1 VAAVALLAV
10 LVARAKQLI
19 GTTELNVFDL
29 FNSLPSGLVP
39 EFRQLE
45 RLGTLW
51 ALGLVVAAALVGRR
65 WRLARDLLLAGV
77 LAWAVSRVLGSDVV
91 GRIGLHASLHTLT
104 HPGATPS
111 FPEVRLALV
120 AAVVSTAAPYLGRP
134 ARRLGEALV
143 GLSFLGGMYIGT
155 AYPDDLLGALAVGWA
170 VAALVHLV
178 FRSPGG
184 RPSSA
189 QIASTL
195 GEIGISVSSIHLS
208 SEQRPDATLFD
219 CTDPTGRLLVK
230 VIGRDEL
237 DAQLLAKAWRSLLYK
252 DSLPALQ
259 LTRVQQVEHEACM
272 TLLAGVAGVNVATV
286 VFVGRAGP
294 NAALLVLRP
303 PTGFRLL
310 AAIEAGAV
318 TDVVLASIWQ
328 QVAILHQAGIA
339 HGALDA
345 AHVMCSE
352 TEAALVAFSTAST
365 ARPDHRQATDVAE
378 LLAATAGI
386 VGDDRALA
394 ACFETLG
401 ETEVR
406 TGLPFLQPPALGR
419 RTRTALGTSARASRH
434 RIEVLHRK
442 AAERMGLDAPALPH
456 LQRLRLSSLFLA
468 AGGLVAVAVLLDQVG
483 NPAKVWAIV
492 GNTQWGW
499 AAAALAVSLATNIAY
514 AVALMGTLPIRL
526 PLWPTSELQL
536 AMSYSNLI
544 IPVIGGT
551 GFQIRFL
558 QRQGAELPA
567 AVAAGGLLSLVGV
580 VVTEVPLFLLALWLS
595 PQALHLGHIPVSGI
609 IQTVSIVVV
618 ACGVIAAVAFGVPR
632 LRRSVLPPV
641 VDAIN
646 TIWTALRSP
655 RQLALIVGGNT
666 AVAVLYAFCLL
677 ACVGAFDATI
687 DFWTAM
693 AVSIGLGTIAA
704 LIPVPGGS
712 AAFGAIGL
720 SGVLVGLGI
729 RTEAAVAITLANQL
743 AVTYIPAFPGWVA
756 TRHLLHHS
764 YL

>member
-1 VAAVALLAV
+1 
-10 LVARAKQLI
+10 
-19 GTTELNVFDL
+19 
-29 FNSLPSGLVP
+29 
-39 EFRQLE
+39 
-45 RLGTLW
+45 
-51 ALGLVVAAALVGRR
+51 
-65 WRLARDLLLAGV
+65 
-77 LAWAVSRVLGSDVV
+77 
-91 GRIGLHASLHTLT
+91 
-104 HPGATPS
+104 
-111 FPEVRLALV
+111 
-120 AAVVSTAAPYLGRP
+120 
-134 ARRLGEALV
+134 
-143 GLSFLGGMYIGT
+143 
-155 AYPDDLLGALAVGWA
+155 
-170 VAALVHLV
+170 
-178 FRSPGG
+178 
-184 RPSSA
+184 
-189 QIASTL
+189 
-195 GEIGISVSSIHLS
+195 
-208 SEQRPDATLFD
+208 
-219 CTDPTGRLLVK
+219 
-230 VIGRDEL
+230 
-237 DAQLLAKAWRSLLYK
+237 
-252 DSLPALQ
+252 
-259 LTRVQQVEHEACM
+259 M

-303 PTGFRLL
+303 PTSFRLL

-352 TEAALVAFSTAST
+352 TDAALVSFSTAST

-394 ACFETLG
+394 ACFGTLG
-401 ETEVR
+401 EAEAR
-406 TGLPFLQPPALGR
+406 AALPFLQPPALGR
-419 RTRTALGTSARASRH
+419 RTRTALGASGRESRQ
-434 RIEVLHRK
+434 RIDALHRK
-442 AAERMGLDAPALPH
+442 AAEHLGLDTPALPH

-492 GNTQWGW
+492 GDTQWDW
-499 AAAALAVSLATNIAY
+499 AAALAVSLATNIAY
-514 AVALMGTLPIRL
+514 AVALIGTLPIRL

-558 QRQGAELPA
+558 QRQGADLPA
-567 AVAAGGLLSLVGV
+567 AVAAGGLLSIVGV

-641 VDAIN
+641 VDAIT

-655 RQLALIVGGNT
+655 RQLALIVGGNM

-677 ACVGAFDATI
+677 ACVRAFDATI
-687 DFWTAM
+687 EFWTAM

-729 RTEAAVAITLANQL
+729 RTEAAVAITLGNQL

-756 TRHLLHHS
+756 TRHLLHHG